1 MYDKIWVLL
10 DEENV
15 SSCDRYL
22 YTEVHWDLSKMPIFF
37 NIHVSFTLL
46 TRLFN
51 LFDYLHMVYPDLG
64 LLVNVYDYVGSVI
77 HYSSGFIKVFDL
89 NVFNKEHL

>member
-1 MYDKIWVLL
+1 MLL
-10 DEENV
+10 DAENV
-15 SSCDRYL
+15 NSCDRYL

-37 NIHVSFTLL
+37 NIHVSSTLLL

-64 LLVNVYDYVGSVI
+64 LLVNVYDYVCSVV
-77 HYSSGFIKVFDL
+77 HYTSGF
-89 NVFNKEHL
+89 